1 MTLFFLQGA
10 PNVADHNVLA
20 TQITV
25 GALSVAFLNWL
36 KGSKYFPWLTQETAK
51 LNRVFAALVALI
63 GAVGVHLTWAAGDTS
78 GTYMITVTGAT
89 LHGIAMGGWV
99 WLKQFVMQELIY
111 RSTANGGGGNI
122 PGGIGKASAPAAPA
136 GK

>member
-1 MTLFFLQGA
+1 MTLLFLQGT
-10 PNVADHNVLA
+10 NVADHNVLA
-20 TQITV
+20 TQITI

-36 KGSKYFPWLTQETAK
+36 KTTRYFPWMTEETAK
-51 LNRVFAALVALI
+51 LNRVFAAIVALV

-78 GTYMITVTGAT
+78 GTYLITVTGAT
-89 LHGIAMGGWV
+89 LHGIGLGAWV

-111 RSTANGGGGNI
+111 RSSANRNGAGGEL
-122 PGGIGKASAPAAPA
+122 PAPAAPA